1 MARGIRSDIPYR
13 DRLLLE
19 KYRTVKEHRD
29 DAARVA
35 MKVACVALNNT
46 EGLGYAR
53 LIRFADE
60 LEKLLAEYYD
70 DPEVQEFKL
79 NQRLEQIGFRIDG
92 AHMFGATDQN
102 GKALKMQKV
111 EQWAGQ
117 ADRLEETND

>member
-1 MARGIRSDIPYR
+1 MKRNHVRSDIPYK

-19 KYRTVKEHRD
+19 KYRTVQEHRD

-60 LEKLLAEYYD
+60 LQKLLAEYYE
-70 DPEVQEFKL
+70 DPDVQEQHL
-79 NQRLEQIGFRIDG
+79 NERLNQIGFRCEG
-92 AHMFGATDQN
+92 PNMYGATDQDGKAVKMERVVAN
-102 GKALKMQKV
+102 GK
-111 EQWAGQ
+111 
-117 ADRLEETND
+117 

>member
-1 MARGIRSDIPYR
+1 MARGKSIRSDIPYK

-19 KYRTVKEHRD
+19 KYRTIEEHRN

-60 LEKLLAEYYD
+60 LEKLLAEYYE
-70 DPEVQEFKL
+70 DPEVQEEHL
-79 NQRLEQIGFRIDG
+79 NERLEQIGFKIEG
-92 AHMFGATDQN
+92 KQMFGATDQD
-102 GKALKMQKV
+102 GKAVRMDKV
-111 EQWAGQ
+111 GNYG
-117 ADRLEETND
+117 R

>member
-60 LEKLLAEYYD
+60 LETLLAEYYD

-92 AHMFGATDQN
+92 AYMFGATDQN

-111 EQWAGQ
+111 EQWDGP
-117 ADRLEETND
+117 ADRLEETNG

>member
-1 MARGIRSDIPYR
+1 MGKSVRSDIPYK

-19 KYRTVKEHRD
+19 KYKTIKEHRD

-60 LEKLLAEYYD
+60 LERLLSEYYE
-70 DPEVQEFKL
+70 DPEVQEVNL
-79 NQRLEQIGFRIDG
+79 NKRLEQIGFKIEG
-92 AHMFGATDQN
+92 KQMFGATDQD
-102 GKALKMQKV
+102 GKAVRMEKV
-111 EQWAGQ
+111 DGYG
-117 ADRLEETND
+117 N